1 MGKVVNGRKA
11 YTSMVDVVKDFWDGM
26 NSDETSSGRCNLP
39 KLDVKPGVGDETD
52 AADAKKV
59 NPAAQATRVTA
70 SFQARSM
77 ASTDIDGQTFED
89 MGFLVGKIIRQKCKQ
104 DDPDDPNKYEIVKM
118 DDQDVTIKTMTGDEK
133 TLKRC
138 EIADVYE
145 VAGNADVIQAALRCL
160 VRVGCQMLSRRSRGE
175 MKGSRIWI

>member
-1 MGKVVNGRKA
+1 
-11 YTSMVDVVKDFWDGM
+11 MVDVVKDFWDGM

-39 KLDVKPGVGDETD
+39 KLNVEPGVGDETD

-59 NPAAQATRVTA
+59 KPAATRVTA
-70 SFQARSM
+70 PFQACSM
-77 ASTDIDGQTFED
+77 ASTDVDGQTFED
-89 MGFLVGKIIRQKCKQ
+89 RGFLVGKIICQKHLPE
-104 DDPDDPNKYEIVKM
+104 DPDEHNKYEIVKM
-118 DDQDVTIKTMTGDEK
+118 DGQDVTIKTMKGDEK

-138 EIADVYE
+138 EITDGYE
-145 VAGNADVIQAALRCL
+145 VVLKADDIQAALRCL